1 MDSNGYEKKR
11 ERARARAREK
21 KHIDI
26 GTVRL
31 CAYVQ
36 LYTYVCIYI
45 ERENLKRGRGRKTFA
60 LPSDTLTH

>member
-11 ERARARAREK
+11 ERARAREK

-31 CAYVQ
+31 CAYVHLC
-36 LYTYVCIYI
+36 LYILYRERKSEKRKREENICITIGY
-45 ERENLKRGRGRKTFA
+45 LDA
-60 LPSDTLTH
+60 LVM